1 MLTLEHITKKY
12 DDYAAL
18 SDVSLTFP
26 DKGLVIVCG
35 ESGCGKTTLLNIAS
49 GADLPSFGKVFWC
62 GCELTASNIEQFRR
76 GKVSDV
82 YQDFMLVDEMSCAEN
97 IRLAAEACGKS
108 LSDQDVLTL
117 LSRVGLKD
125 EHFSKRVSLLSG
137 GEKQRVA
144 VARALVKDGAIIFA
158 DEPSATTN
166 ASTESTVNTP
176 LSSRTAASSLP
187 IFPNSPPRRTNNKN
201 RLGQTNLV
209 WRRKAHSNWS
219 GRALKRIGSNA
230 SLRR

>member
-62 GCELTASNIEQFRR
+62 GCEINASNVEQFRR

-108 LSDQDVLTL
+108 LSDQDVSGL
-117 LSRVGLKD
+117 LARVGLNSG
-125 EHFSKRVSLLSG
+125 FSSKRVSLLSG

-158 DEPSATTN
+158 DEPTGNLDRKNGETIM
-166 ASTESTVNTP
+166 
-176 LSSRTAASSLP
+176 SLLRE
-187 IFPNSPPRRTNNKN
+187 IADERLVVVVSHNERLN
-201 RLGQTNLV
+201 REYGQYSVVLEDGCVIYVGTIV
-209 WRRKAHSNWS
+209 F
-219 GRALKRIGSNA
+219 
-230 SLRR
+230 

>member
-1 MLTLEHITKKY
+1 MLTLDHVTKEYGNKT
-12 DDYAAL
+12 AL
-18 SDVSLTFP
+18 SDITLTFP

-62 GCELTASNIEQFRR
+62 GCEITASNVEQFRR

-108 LSDQDVLTL
+108 LSDQDVSGL
-117 LSRVGLKD
+117 LARVGLNSG
-125 EHFSKRVSLLSG
+125 FSSKRVSLLSG

-158 DEPSATTN
+158 DEPTGNLDRKNGETIMSLLL
-166 ASTESTVNTP
+166 NTP

-201 RLGQTNLV
+201 RLGQSL
-209 WRRKAHSNWS
+209 
-219 GRALKRIGSNA
+219 LGSP
-230 SLRR
+230 LRR

>member
-1 MLTLEHITKKY
+1 MLTLDHVTKEYGNKT
-12 DDYAAL
+12 AL
-18 SDVSLTFP
+18 SDITLTFP

-62 GCELTASNIEQFRR
+62 GCEINASNVEQFRR

-137 GEKQRVA
+137 GEKERNEY
-144 VARALVKDGAIIFA
+144 LSF
-158 DEPSATTN
+158 
-166 ASTESTVNTP
+166 
-176 LSSRTAASSLP
+176 LSSGGSKYPIESL
-187 IFPNSPPRRTNNKN
+187 
-201 RLGQTNLV
+201 
-209 WRRKAHSNWS
+209 RKAGVDMSTPEPVNKAAGYFGKLLDEFKS
-219 GRALKRIGSNA
+219 IRGLA
-230 SLRR
+230 

>member
-1 MLTLEHITKKY
+1 
-12 DDYAAL
+12 
-18 SDVSLTFP
+18 
-26 DKGLVIVCG
+26 
-35 ESGCGKTTLLNIAS
+35 
-49 GADLPSFGKVFWC
+49 
-62 GCELTASNIEQFRR
+62 
-76 GKVSDV
+76 
-82 YQDFMLVDEMSCAEN
+82 MLVDEMSCAEN
-97 IRLAAEACGKS
+97 ILLAAEACGKS

-158 DEPSATTN
+158 DEPTTN
-166 ASTESTVNTP
+166 ASTESTVNIP

-187 IFPNSPPRRTNNKN
+187 TFPSSPPRRTNNKN

-219 GRALKRIGSNA
+219 VRALKRIGSNA

>member
-1 MLTLEHITKKY
+1 MLTLEHVTKEYGNKT
-12 DDYAAL
+12 AL
-18 SDVSLTFP
+18 SDITLTFP

-62 GCELTASNIEQFRR
+62 GCEINASNVEQFRR

-108 LSDQDVLTL
+108 LSDQDVSGL
-117 LSRVGLKD
+117 LARVGLNSG
-125 EHFSKRVSLLSG
+125 FSSKRVSLLSG

-158 DEPSATTN
+158 DEPTGNSSATTS
-166 ASTESTVNTP
+166 ASTENTVNIP

-187 IFPNSPPRRTNNKN
+187 IFQSSPPRRTNNKN
-201 RLGQTNLV
+201 RLGL
-209 WRRKAHSNWS
+209 S
-219 GRALKRIGSNA
+219 LLGSP
-230 SLRR
+230 LRR